1 MKNKKTIS
9 SLLALFSAN
18 LLFAQ
23 SALPVEDTDKEAGQV
38 VNLAY
43 QKMDLKQTT
52 GSVSVVNPDEVLK
65 YDSRQDVQ
73 SALQN
78 KITGLTGVNLHGM
91 GNVIYVV
98 DGVVKDIEYLNLL
111 EIEQITVLKDAVSRV
126 LYGADAD
133 TGVVLITTKR
143 GDFGKNKMKFNA
155 EYGLQQAIAYPKY
168 LDAASYMEV
177 YNRAYLNDGGSPDA
191 LPYSDWLIN
200 NTRNNVDPFLYPNV
214 DYYGDAFVKDVVNF
228 SNVYGEASGGN
239 DKVRYYMN
247 LGWKRNEQWFKA
259 ADSNVQDVL
268 SVRGKVDFDVTKW
281 LRMNVDATAVFD
293 ILNTPNV
300 STYDDN
306 GVEEETFWTKASSF
320 LPHSFPL
327 LIPTDRINNMAE
339 LTGVKTINDRY
350 VLGGTSV
357 YQDNLLG
364 DLTQKG
370 NVTQMDR
377 YVQFRTGMDLDLNG
391 ITKGLTANGMFSF
404 EFTNKYFQLIN
415 NSYAI
420 YEIGNVDMEGDF
432 AVKKIGND
440 KVTTSQTIDYK
451 NMDFGRKMQAH
462 LTLNYQRRFGK
473 FDVSALLMGNMKKYW
488 ANNVAQDVKKLSYG
502 FSANLMYDNKYIAEI
517 AGLSQGSNKLNP
529 DDRWGY
535 SSSYGLGWI
544 LSQEDFM
551 KDVEWLD
558 YLKLRASYGIMLN
571 DNWTEEKTSW
581 PSGSYNGYFLYDS
594 NYSSSTMWYYNN
606 GSNKNNSL
614 LISSLG
620 NVYSWQRRKELN
632 VGFEANLF
640 DKRTWV
646 EAAYFNS
653 TYEDQLTEMK
663 NSTPYTMGNVPVF
676 ENYNST
682 RYQGLEAGINHTEKW
697 NKFTLS
703 AGLNYMYTTSEI
715 LKYEELMYNTP
726 YNKHMTRV
734 GTYANALIGYEAERL
749 YSEDDFAGG
758 NLVEGLPKPTFGTVR
773 PGDIKYVDYNGDGLI
788 TEDDQ
793 HVLGRNGNNHFVALN
808 LNFTYDRW
816 SLYIQANGG
825 FGGKGSVNNNDYYW
839 FKGKEAK
846 YSEYALQ
853 AYNPDA
859 PDANAAYPRLTL
871 TTGNNNYRN
880 STFWMYDR
888 SQFSLSAMQLS
899 YDFKLKENIA
909 IKGLQAYLRGS
920 NLLMIAKDKKILE
933 LNVGSAPQNRVF
945 ALGLVATF

>member
-1 MKNKKTIS
+1 MKSLKAIS

-18 LLFAQ
+18 LLCAQ
-23 SALPVEDTDKEAGQV
+23 SASPVEYTDKEIDRV

-43 QKMDLKQTT
+43 QKIDLKQTT

-65 YDSRQDVQ
+65 YDSRQDVK

-91 GNVIYVV
+91 GDVIYVV
-98 DGVVKDIEYLNLL
+98 DGVVKDIKYLNLL
-111 EIEQITVLKDAVSRV
+111 EIEQITVLKDAVSRI

-133 TGVVLITTKR
+133 TGVVLITTKK
-143 GDFGKNKMKFNA
+143 GDFGKNRIKFNA

-177 YNRAYLNDGGSPDA
+177 YNRAYLNDGGTTNA
-191 LPYSDWLIN
+191 LPYSPQLIN

-214 DYYGDAFVKDVVNF
+214 DYYGEAFVKDVVNF
-228 SNVYGEASGGN
+228 SNMYGEASGGN

-259 ADSNVQDVL
+259 ADNNVQDL
-268 SVRGKVDFDVTKW
+268 FTVRGKVDFDVTNW
-281 LRMNVDATAVFD
+281 LRMDADATAVFD
-293 ILNTPNV
+293 LLNTPNV
-300 STYDDN
+300 SVYDDN
-306 GVEEETFWTKASSF
+306 GVEKETFWTKASSY

-327 LIPTDRINNMAE
+327 LIPIDRIDNMSE

-350 VLGGTSV
+350 ILGGTSV
-357 YQDNLLG
+357 YQNNLLG
-364 DLTQKG
+364 ELSQKG
-370 NVTQMDR
+370 KVTRMDR
-377 YVQFRTGMDLDLNG
+377 YVQFRTGIDLDLNG

-420 YEIGNVDMEGDF
+420 YEIGNVDMQNNF
-432 AVKKIGND
+432 SVTKIGND

-473 FDVSALLMGNMKKYW
+473 FDVSALLLGGLKKYW
-488 ANNVAQDVKKLSYG
+488 ANDVAQDVKKLSYG
-502 FSANLMYDNKYIAEI
+502 FSANLMYDDKYVVEI
-517 AGLSQGSNKLNP
+517 AGLNQGSNKLHL

-544 LSQEDFM
+544 LSREDFM
-551 KDVEWLD
+551 KNIEWVN
-558 YLKLRASYGIMLN
+558 YLKLKATYGVLKN
-571 DNWTEEKTSW
+571 DNWT
-581 PSGSYNGYFLYDS
+581 SGTYNGYFLYDS
-594 NYSSSTMWYYNN
+594 NYSNSYAWSYNN
-606 GSNKNNSL
+606 GANKNNSL
-614 LISSLG
+614 LITSLG
-620 NVYSWQRRKELN
+620 NVYSWQQRKEVN

-640 DKRTWV
+640 DKRTWI

-653 TYEDQLTEMK
+653 KYEDQLTEMK
-663 NSTPYTMGNVPVF
+663 NSTPYTMGNVSVF
-676 ENYNST
+676 ENYNSA
-682 RYQGLEAGINHTEKW
+682 RYQGVEVGVNHTEKW
-697 NKFTLS
+697 NKFMLS
-703 AGLNYMYTTSEI
+703 VGLNYMYTTSKI
-715 LKYEELMYNTP
+715 LKYEELVYDTP

-734 GTYANALIGYEAERL
+734 GTYTNALIGYQAERL
-749 YSEDDFAGG
+749 YTESDFDANG
-758 NLVEGLPKPTFGTVR
+758 NLQEGLPKTTFGTVR
-773 PGDIKYVDYNGDGLI
+773 PGDIKYVDYNGDGAI

-793 HVLGRNGNNHFVALN
+793 HVLGRSGNNHFIAFN

-825 FGGKGSVNNNDYYW
+825 FGGKGFMNSNYYW
-839 FKGKEAK
+839 FKGNEAK
-846 YSEYALQ
+846 YSEYALR
-853 AYNPDA
+853 AYNPDV

-871 TTGNNNYRN
+871 TNGNNNYRN
-880 STFWMYDR
+880 STFWTYDR
-888 SQFSLSAMQLS
+888 SQISLSALQLS

-909 IKGLQAYLRGS
+909 IKSLQTYLRGS

-933 LNVGSAPQNRVF
+933 LNVGSAPQSRVF
-945 ALGLVATF
+945 ALGVVATF

>member
-1 MKNKKTIS
+1 MKKKKAIS
-9 SLLALFSAN
+9 SLLALCSAS
-18 LLFAQ
+18 LLFSQ
-23 SALPVEDTDKEAGQV
+23 STLPVKNVDKEV
-38 VNLAY
+38 DMEVNLAY
-43 QKMDLKQTT
+43 QKMDLRQTT
-52 GSVSVVNPDEVLK
+52 GSVSVINPDEILK
-65 YDSRQDVQ
+65 YDSRQDVK

-78 KITGLTGVNLHGM
+78 KIAGLTGVNLHGM

-98 DGVVKDIEYLNLL
+98 DGVVKDIKYLNLL
-111 EIEQITVLKDAVSRV
+111 EIEQITVLKDAVSRI

-133 TGVVLITTKR
+133 TGVVLITTKK
-143 GDFGKNKMKFNA
+143 GNFGKNQIKFNA

-177 YNRAYLNDGGSPDA
+177 YNRAYLNDGGAMNS
-191 LPYSDWLIN
+191 LPYSSQLIS

-214 DYYGDAFVKDVVNF
+214 DYYGEAFVKDVVNF
-228 SNVYGEASGGN
+228 NNVYGEASGGN
-239 DKVRYYMN
+239 EKVRYYMN

-259 ADSNVQDVL
+259 ADNNVRNL
-268 SVRGKVDFDVTKW
+268 FTVRGKVDFDVTNW

-300 STYDDN
+300 SVYDNN
-306 GVEEETFWTKASSF
+306 GVEKETFWTKASSY
-320 LPHSFPL
+320 LPHFFPL
-327 LIPTDRINNMAE
+327 LIPIDRINNMSE
-339 LTGVKTINDRY
+339 LTGVKTIDDRY
-350 VLGGTSV
+350 ILGGTSV
-357 YQDNLLG
+357 YQNNLLG
-364 DLTQKG
+364 DLSQKG
-370 NVTQMDR
+370 KVTQMDR
-377 YVQFRTGMDLDLNG
+377 YVQFRTGIDLDLNG

-420 YEIGNVDMEGDF
+420 YEIGNVDMQNNF
-432 AVKKIGND
+432 SVTKIGND

-473 FDVSALLMGNMKKYW
+473 FDVSALLLGSLKKYW

-502 FSANLMYDNKYIAEI
+502 YSANLMYDDKYIVEI
-517 AGLSQGSNKLNP
+517 AGLNQGSNKLHP

-544 LSQEDFM
+544 LSRENFM
-551 KDVEWLD
+551 KNVEWIKF
-558 YLKLRASYGIMLN
+558 LKLKASYGVLKN
-571 DNWTEEKTSW
+571 DNWT
-581 PSGSYNGYFLYDS
+581 SGAYNGYFLYDS
-594 NYSSSTMWYYNN
+594 NYSNSYTWSYNN
-606 GSNKNNSL
+606 GANKNNSL
-614 LISSLG
+614 LITSLG
-620 NVYSWQRRKELN
+620 NVYSWQQRKEAN
-632 VGFEANLF
+632 VGFEASLF
-640 DKRTWV
+640 DKCTWI

-653 TYEDQLTEMK
+653 KYEDQLTEMK
-663 NSTPYTMGNVPVF
+663 NSTPYTMGNVSVF

-682 RYQGLEAGINHTEKW
+682 RYQGVEVGVNHTEKW

-703 AGLNYMYTTSEI
+703 VGLNYMYTTSKI
-715 LKYEELMYNTP
+715 LKYEELVYDTP

-734 GTYANALIGYEAERL
+734 GTYANALIGYQADRL
-749 YSEDDFAGG
+749 YTENDFDTNG
-758 NLVEGLPKPTFGTVR
+758 NLQEGLPKPTFGTVR
-773 PGDIKYVDYNGDGLI
+773 PGDIKYVDYNGDGAI

-793 HVLGRNGNNHFVALN
+793 HVLGRSGNNHFVALN

-825 FGGKGSVNNNDYYW
+825 FGGKGFMNSNYYW
-839 FKGKEAK
+839 FKGNEAK

-871 TTGNNNYRN
+871 TNGNNNYRN

-888 SQFSLSAMQLS
+888 NQVSLSALQLS

-909 IKGLQAYLRGS
+909 IKSLQTYLRGS

-933 LNVGSAPQNRVF
+933 LNVGSAPQSRVF
-945 ALGLVATF
+945 ALGVVATF

>member
-1 MKNKKTIS
+1 MKNRKAIS

-23 SALPVEDTDKEAGQV
+23 NTLPVEDTDNKEAGRV

-43 QKMDLKQTT
+43 QKMDLNQTT

-98 DGVVKDIEYLNLL
+98 DGVVKDITYLNLL

-133 TGVVLITTKR
+133 TGVVLITTKK

-155 EYGLQQAIAYPKY
+155 EYGMQQAIAYPKY

-177 YNRAYLNDGGSPDA
+177 YNRAYLNDGGSENA
-191 LPYSDWLIN
+191 LPYSSQLIS
-200 NTRNNVDPFLYPNV
+200 NTRNKVDPFLYPDV
-214 DYYGDAFVKDVVNF
+214 DYYGDAFVKDVVSF

-306 GVEEETFWTKASSF
+306 GVETETFWTKASSY

-420 YEIGNVDMEGDF
+420 YEIGNMDMQNNF
-432 AVKKIGND
+432 SVTKIGND
-440 KVTTSQTIDYK
+440 KTTTSQTIDYK

-473 FDVSALLMGNMKKYW
+473 FDVSALLLGNMKKYW

-502 FSANLMYDNKYIAEI
+502 FSANLMYDDKYIVEV
-517 AGLSQGSNKLNP
+517 AGLNQGSNKLSP

-544 LSQEDFM
+544 MSQEDFM
-551 KDVEWLD
+551 KDVDWMN
-558 YLKLRASYGIMLN
+558 YLKLRASYGIIKN
-571 DNWTEEKTSW
+571 DNWTLGT
-581 PSGSYNGYFLYDS
+581 YDGYFLYDS
-594 NYSSSTMWYYNN
+594 NYSSSYVWNYNN
-606 GSNKNNSL
+606 GANKNNSL
-614 LISSLG
+614 LITSLG
-620 NVYSWQRRKELN
+620 NTYSWQQRKELN

-663 NSTPYTMGNVPVF
+663 NSTPYTIGNVAVF

-682 RYQGLEAGINHTEKW
+682 RYQGVELGINHTEKW

-715 LKYEELMYNTP
+715 LKYEEQVYDSP

-734 GTYANALIGYEAERL
+734 GTYANALIGYEADCL
-749 YSEDDFAGG
+749 YSEEDFDESG
-758 NLVEGLPKPTFGTVR
+758 NLVEGLPKTTFGTVR
-773 PGDIKYVDYNGDGLI
+773 PGDIKYVDYNGDGSI

-793 HVLGRNGNNHFVALN
+793 HVLGRSGNNHFVALN

-825 FGGKGSVNNNDYYW
+825 FGGKGFMNSDYYW
-839 FKGKEAK
+839 FKGNEAK

-859 PDANAAYPRLTL
+859 PDANATYPRLTL
-871 TTGNNNYRN
+871 TNGNNNYRN

-888 SQFSLSAMQLS
+888 SQFSLSALQLS
-899 YDFKLKENIA
+899 YNFKMKENIA